1 MKFKKQIIFFVF
13 TSLALN
19 TFCQNINKNDAIDC
33 DRDTLLVI
41 GGHTLCEYSN
51 YIDRSVF
58 LNAETITINHED
70 LEIATYNVSS
80 FTLGNSI
87 NLSIRSE
94 KITDELK
101 KALASEQVR
110 YKYINLTDILLYDGQ
125 NNLIKPTL
133 QNLKIIFI
141 N

>member
-1 MKFKKQIIFFVF
+1 MKFKMQIVLFVF
-13 TSLALN
+13 TVFALN
-19 TFCQNINKNDAIDC
+19 TFCQNIKNDDAIDC
-33 DRDTLLVI
+33 DRDTLLII
-41 GGHTLCEYSN
+41 GNLILCEYSN

-58 LNAETITINHED
+58 LNAETITINQLD
-70 LEIATYNVSS
+70 LEIASYNVTS

-87 NLSIRSE
+87 SLNIRSE

-101 KALASEQVR
+101 NVVASKQVQ
-110 YKYINLTDILLYDGQ
+110 YKYLNLTNILLNDKQ

-133 QNLKIIFI
+133 QSLKIIFI

>member
-1 MKFKKQIIFFVF
+1 MKFKMQIVLFVF
-13 TSLALN
+13 TVFALN
-19 TFCQNINKNDAIDC
+19 TFCQNIKNDDAIGC
-33 DRDTLLVI
+33 DRDTLLII
-41 GGHTLCEYSN
+41 GNLILCEYSN

-58 LNAETITINHED
+58 LNAETITINQLD
-70 LEIATYNVSS
+70 LEIASYNVTS

-87 NLSIRSE
+87 SLNIRSE

-101 KALASEQVR
+101 NVVASKQVQ
-110 YKYINLTDILLYDGQ
+110 YKYLNLTNILLNDKQ

-133 QNLKIIFI
+133 QSLKIIFI

>member
-1 MKFKKQIIFFVF
+1 MKFKILITLFVL
-13 TSLALN
+13 TVIVLN
-19 TFCQNINKNDAIDC
+19 SFCQNINVNDAIDC

-41 GGHTLCEYSN
+41 GDHTLCEYSN

-58 LNAETITINHED
+58 LNTEIIAINQEG
-70 LEIATYNVSS
+70 LEIASYKVKS
-80 FTLGNSI
+80 FTLGNSMSF
-87 NLSIRSE
+87 SIRSE
-94 KITDELK
+94 IITDELK
-101 KALASEQVR
+101 KVIASEQVR
-110 YKYINLTDILLYDGQ
+110 YKYINLTNILLYDNQ

>member
-1 MKFKKQIIFFVF
+1 MKFKMQIVLFVF
-13 TSLALN
+13 TLFALN
-19 TFCQNINKNDAIDC
+19 TFCQNIENENAIDC
-33 DRDTLLVI
+33 DRDTLLI
-41 GGHTLCEYSN
+41 IENLILCEYSN

-58 LNAETITINHED
+58 LNAETITINQID
-70 LEIATYNVSS
+70 LEIASYNVTS

-87 NLSIRSE
+87 SLNIRSE

-101 KALASEQVR
+101 NVVASKQVQ
-110 YKYINLTDILLYDGQ
+110 YKYLNLTNILLNDKQ

-133 QNLKIIFI
+133 QSLKIIFI

>member
-1 MKFKKQIIFFVF
+1 MKFKIQIALFVF
-13 TSLALN
+13 IALALN
-19 TFCQNINKNDAIDC
+19 TFCQDIDKNDAIDC

-41 GGHTLCEYSN
+41 GDHKLCEYSN

-58 LNAETITINHED
+58 LNAETITINQEG
-70 LEIATYNVSS
+70 LEIASYNVTS

-101 KALASEQVR
+101 KTIASEQVR
-110 YKYINLTDILLYDGQ
+110 YKYINLTNILLYDNQ